1 MNDSNLCIA
10 LDRVGKTVATPDG
23 DLDILKSISLQVRFR
38 EAVVI
43 KGASGSGKTTLLGLM
58 AGLDSASSGE
68 VRLLGENLDDKNE
81 EQRSSVRAGRVGFVF
96 QSFHLVQGANAIQN
110 VMLPLELA
118 GVEGAWQRARDSLEQ
133 VGLAAKLDTPVE
145 HLSGGEQQRVA
156 IARAFATEPEVLFA
170 DEPTGNLDAATGRQ
184 IADLMF
190 HLRDRAGTTL
200 VLVTHEAE
208 LAGRGDRQILIESG
222 ELVDGG
228 A

>member
-1 MNDSNLCIA
+1 M
-10 LDRVGKTVATPDG
+10 DRVGKTVATPDG